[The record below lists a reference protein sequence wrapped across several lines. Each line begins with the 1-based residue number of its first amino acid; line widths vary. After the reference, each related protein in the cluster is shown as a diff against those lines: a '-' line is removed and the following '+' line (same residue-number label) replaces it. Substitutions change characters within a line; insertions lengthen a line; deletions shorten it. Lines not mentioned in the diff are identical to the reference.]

1 MGANIPAPSVECAGA
16 LVFPGIGGR
25 KIFSREWGA
34 IFSHMQSERLK
45 LAGFERVKYFAPV
58 AICGYL
64 AALCVALII
73 TSAFL
78 ENMKDAI
85 AITAAGLFG
94 LVVSGALGA
103 VILRVQLREL
113 RYVVVPTQG
122 DPEENFQAVGRL
134 AETSGWHVTANEPGR
149 CLEARTPGSVLSEG
163 EIVAVK
169 FRQHDVLVA
178 SICDPGV
185 GFSLVGRR
193 RCTQNRELVRLAV
206 SAGGKTAAA

>member
-1 MGANIPAPSVECAGA
+1 
-16 LVFPGIGGR
+16 
-25 KIFSREWGA
+25 
-34 IFSHMQSERLK
+34 MQAERLK

-64 AALCVALII
+64 SALCVALII

-78 ENMKDAI
+78 ENMRDAI

-94 LVVSGALGA
+94 LLVSGALGA

-206 SAGGKTAAA
+206 SAGAKTAAA

>member
-1 MGANIPAPSVECAGA
+1 
-16 LVFPGIGGR
+16 
-25 KIFSREWGA
+25 
-34 IFSHMQSERLK
+34 MQAERLK

-64 AALCVALII
+64 AALCVALMI

-78 ENMKDAI
+78 ENMRDAI

-94 LVVSGALGA
+94 LLVSAGLGA
-103 VILRVQLREL
+103 AILYMQLREL
-113 RYVVVPTQG
+113 RYVVVPTHA
-122 DPEENFQAVGRL
+122 DPEENFEAVGRL
-134 AETSGWHVTANEPGR
+134 AATSGWHVTANEPGR
-149 CLEARTPGSVLSEG
+149 CLEARTQGSFLSEG
-163 EIVAVK
+163 EIVAVR

-193 RCTQNRELVRLAV
+193 RCTENRERVRLAV
-206 SAGGKTAAA
+206 VGMGAKSVAI